1 MIVETFSTL
10 IPENTGIYVQL
21 ARFLITLAA
30 GFLITRGI
38 LMPTVARLAE
48 RKGSEKKVKHS
59 LANVAGIAGL
69 FLTFTVALQAAEFGN
84 LVTILGAITA
94 ALTVAV
100 GFGMRDQVSNLV
112 AGIFIYTDN
121 PFVKG
126 DYIKTGETE
135 GVVKEISLRATT
147 LNGRSSQKIV
157 VPNAQLTMTEVKNYT
172 RGNRTKGSIHLDFDQ
187 EKMEEAT
194 AMLKEIVKE
203 HEHVLEKPEPEVFFT
218 DTGDEI
224 NAEVHYWLNDSRK
237 SKDVKSQVLKEFNEK
252 AVEKGIFQEEKES

>member
-1 MIVETFSTL
+1 MVIETL
-10 IPENTGIYVQL
+10 IPENPGVYLQL
-21 ARFLITLAA
+21 GRFVITLAI
-30 GFLITRGI
+30 GFVLTRGV
-38 LMPTVARLAE
+38 LMPLVARAAE

-59 LANVAGIAGL
+59 VENVAGIIGL
-69 FLTFTVALQAAEFGN
+69 FLTFTIALQAAEFGN

-100 GFGMRDQVSNLV
+100 GFGMRDQVANLV

-135 GVVKEISLRATT
+135 GVVKDIALRATT

-157 VPNAQLTMTEVKNYT
+157 VPNAQLTTQEVKNYT
-172 RGNRTKGSIHLDFDQ
+172 RGSRTKGAIHLDFDPG
-187 EKMEEAT
+187 KMEEAT
-194 AMLKEIVKE
+194 SLLKGIVE
-203 HEHVLEKPEPEVFFT
+203 TQEDVLEKPAPEIFFT

-224 NAEVHYWLNDSRK
+224 NAEVHYWLDDSGR
-237 SKDVKSQVLKEFNEK
+237 SKDVKSSVLKEFNRK
-252 AVEKGIFQEEKES
+252 AVEQGLLDGEKDE